1 MVGVMRPLQ
10 STSHNNDFD
19 NGGHKM
25 SAVAAA
31 FVQAQRNFAPA
42 LKKADN
48 PYFGSKYADLAVCI
62 EAVIDAL
69 HDNGIAL
76 IQHTDQS
83 DKGVIVS
90 TVFLHESGERME
102 TGSIFVP
109 AAQNSPQ
116 AFGSALT
123 YARRYSLMTACGI
136 APEDDDGNAASKPVA
151 KPAVQPAVEYDA
163 WTTKFGDVPSYETAA
178 EAEMAGTPSHG
189 ATEQTQRPTCKHGE
203 RVWKQQSEA
212 NVKAGKK
219 NWGGFMCPERGDDQ
233 CEPYWYVFGSNGMW
247 RAQ

>member
-1 MVGVMRPLQ
+1 
-10 STSHNNDFD
+10 
-19 NGGHKM
+19 M
-25 SAVAAA
+25 SAIAAA

-83 DKGVIVS
+83 EKGVIVK
-90 TVFLHESGERME
+90 TVFLHESGGVME
-102 TGSIFVP
+102 AGSIFVP
-109 AAQNSPQ
+109 ASQNSPQ

-136 APEDDDGNAASKPVA
+136 APEDDDGNAASKPA
-151 KPAVQPAVEYDA
+151 PARKPDVTAELNV
-163 WTTKFGDVPSYETAA
+163 WNTKFEPVPSYATAA

-189 ATEQTQRPTCKHGE
+189 SSEPTQMPTCKHGD
-203 RVWKQQSEA
+203 RIWKE
-212 NVKAGKK
+212 GTKK
-219 NWGGFMCPERGDDQ
+219 NGDAWGGYMCPQPKGDDQ
-233 CEPYWYVFGSNGMW
+233 CQPFWYVFGSNGMW

>member
-1 MVGVMRPLQ
+1 
-10 STSHNNDFD
+10 
-19 NGGHKM
+19 M

-136 APEDDDGNAASKPVA
+136 APEDDDGNAASK
-151 KPAVQPAVEYDA
+151 VQAPKILKSDVTEELDV
-163 WTTKFGDVPSYETAA
+163 WNTKFGDVPSYATAA
-178 EAEMAGTPSHG
+178 EAEMSGTPSHG

-233 CEPYWYVFGSNGMW
+233 CDPFWYVFGSNGMW

>member
-1 MVGVMRPLQ
+1 
-10 STSHNNDFD
+10 
-19 NGGHKM
+19 M
-25 SAVAAA
+25 SAIAAA

-90 TVFLHESGERME
+90 TVFMHESGEHME

-136 APEDDDGNAASKPVA
+136 APEDDDGNAASKPQAPVILKA
-151 KPAVQPAVEYDA
+151 DVSAELDV
-163 WTTKFGDVPSYETAA
+163 WNTKFELVPSYATAA

-189 ATEQTQRPTCKHGE
+189 ASESTEIPTCKHGD
-203 RVWKQQSEA
+203 RLWKQQSEA

-233 CEPYWYVFGSNGMW
+233 CQPFWYVFGSNGMW

>member
-1 MVGVMRPLQ
+1 
-10 STSHNNDFD
+10 
-19 NGGHKM
+19 M
-25 SAVAAA
+25 SAIAAA

-76 IQHTDQS
+76 IQHTDVS

-90 TVFLHESGERME
+90 TVFMHESGEHMA

-136 APEDDDGNAASKPVA
+136 APEDDDGNAASKPA
-151 KPAVQPAVEYDA
+151 PARKPDVTAELDV
-163 WTTKFGDVPSYETAA
+163 WNTKYEPIPSYPTAA

-189 ATEQTQRPTCKHGE
+189 SSEPTAVPTCKHGD

-212 NVKAGKK
+212 NVQAGKK
-219 NWGGFMCPERGDDQ
+219 NWGGYMCSERGDDQ
-233 CEPYWYVFGSNGMW
+233 CQPYWYVFGSNGMW

>member
-1 MVGVMRPLQ
+1 
-10 STSHNNDFD
+10 
-19 NGGHKM
+19 M
-25 SAVAAA
+25 SAIAAA

-90 TVFLHESGERME
+90 TVFMHESGEHLE

-136 APEDDDGNAASKPVA
+136 APEDDDGNAASKPA
-151 KPAVQPAVEYDA
+151 PARKPDVTIELDA
-163 WTTKFGDVPSYETAA
+163 WNRKHEPVPSYATAA
-178 EAEMAGTPSHG
+178 EAELAGTPSHG
-189 ATEQTQRPTCKHGE
+189 SSETTQIPTCNHGN
-203 RVWKQQSEA
+203 RVWKE
-212 NVKAGKK
+212 GTKK
-219 NWGGFMCPERGDDQ
+219 DGSAWGGYMCPQPKGDDQ
-233 CEPYWYVFGSNGMW
+233 CQPFWYIFGSNGMW

>member
-1 MVGVMRPLQ
+1 
-10 STSHNNDFD
+10 
-19 NGGHKM
+19 M

-136 APEDDDGNAASKPVA
+136 APEDDDGNAASK
-151 KPAVQPAVEYDA
+151 VQPPKILKPDVTDELDV
-163 WTTKFGDVPSYETAA
+163 WNTKFGDVPSYETAA

-212 NVKAGKK
+212 NVKAGRK

>member
-1 MVGVMRPLQ
+1 
-10 STSHNNDFD
+10 
-19 NGGHKM
+19 M

-69 HDNGIAL
+69 HNNGIAL

-116 AFGSALT
+116 VFGSALT

-136 APEDDDGNAASKPVA
+136 APEDDDGNAASKPQA
-151 KPAVQPAVEYDA
+151 PRILKPDVTEELDV
-163 WTTKFGDVPSYETAA
+163 WNTKFGDVPSYTTAA
-178 EAEMAGTPSHG
+178 EAEMAGIPSHG

-233 CEPYWYVFGSNGMW
+233 CDPFWYVFGSNGMW

>member
-1 MVGVMRPLQ
+1 
-10 STSHNNDFD
+10 
-19 NGGHKM
+19 M
-25 SAVAAA
+25 SAIAAA

-42 LKKADN
+42 LKKTDN

-76 IQHTDQS
+76 VQHTDVS

-90 TVFLHESGERME
+90 TVFMHESGEHMA

-123 YARRYSLMTACGI
+123 YARRYSLSAAFGV
-136 APEDDDGNAASKPVA
+136 APEDDDGNAAAAAAPSNPGD
-151 KPAVQPAVEYDA
+151 QPPSTDDDEE
-163 WTTKFGDVPSYETAA
+163 TTP
-178 EAEMAGTPSHG
+178 
-189 ATEQTQRPTCKHGE
+189 
-203 RVWKQQSEA
+203 
-212 NVKAGKK
+212 
-219 NWGGFMCPERGDDQ
+219 
-233 CEPYWYVFGSNGMW
+233 
-247 RAQ
+247 

>member
-1 MVGVMRPLQ
+1 
-10 STSHNNDFD
+10 
-19 NGGHKM
+19 M
-25 SAVAAA
+25 SAIAAA

-42 LKKADN
+42 LKNADN

-90 TVFLHESGERME
+90 TVFMHESGEHME

-151 KPAVQPAVEYDA
+151 KTAQQKQAEYDPWA
-163 WTTKFGDVPSYETAA
+163 NEHGEIPSYATAA
-178 EAEMAGTPSHG
+178 EAEMAGIPSHG

>member
-1 MVGVMRPLQ
+1 
-10 STSHNNDFD
+10 
-19 NGGHKM
+19 M
-25 SAVAAA
+25 SEIAAA

-90 TVFLHESGERME
+90 TVFMHESGEHME

-136 APEDDDGNAASKPVA
+136 APEDDDGNAASKPQAPVILKA
-151 KPAVQPAVEYDA
+151 DVSAELDV
-163 WTTKFGDVPSYETAA
+163 WNTKFEPVPSYATAN

-189 ATEQTQRPTCKHGE
+189 ASESTQMPTCKHGD
-203 RVWKQQSEA
+203 RVWKE
-212 NVKAGKK
+212 GTKK
-219 NWGGFMCPERGDDQ
+219 NGDAWGGYMCPQPKGNDQ
-233 CEPYWYVFGSNGMW
+233 CQPSWYVFGSNGMW

>member
-1 MVGVMRPLQ
+1 M
-10 STSHNNDFD
+10 SHV
-19 NGGHKM
+19 H
-25 SAVAAA
+25 AA

-76 IQHTDQS
+76 TQLTKIS
-83 DKGVIVS
+83 EKGVIVS
-90 TVFLHESGERME
+90 TVFLHESGDHFDAGE
-102 TGSIFVP
+102 IFVP
-109 AAQNSPQ
+109 ANQNTPQ

-151 KPAVQPAVEYDA
+151 KTAQQKQAEYDPWA
-163 WTTKFGDVPSYETAA
+163 NEHGEIASYKTAA

-189 ATEQTQRPTCKHGE
+189 SSEPTQMPTCKHGD
-203 RVWKQQSEA
+203 RVWKE
-212 NVKAGKK
+212 GTKK
-219 NWGGFMCPERGDDQ
+219 DGSAWGGYMCPMPKGDDQ
-233 CEPYWYVFGSNGMW
+233 CQPSWYIFGSNGMW

>member
-1 MVGVMRPLQ
+1 
-10 STSHNNDFD
+10 
-19 NGGHKM
+19 M
-25 SAVAAA
+25 SAIAAA

-83 DKGVIVS
+83 EKGVLVS

-109 AAQNSPQ
+109 ASQNSPQ

-136 APEDDDGNAASKPVA
+136 APEDDDGNAASKPMPTR
-151 KPAVQPAVEYDA
+151 KPDLRSDLELDV
-163 WTTKFGDVPSYETAA
+163 WNTKFGEVPSYATAS

-189 ATEQTQRPTCKHGE
+189 ASETTQMPTCKHGD
-203 RVWKQQSEA
+203 RVWKE
-212 NVKAGKK
+212 GTKK
-219 NWGGFMCPERGDDQ
+219 NGDAWGGYMCPQPKGDDQ
-233 CEPYWYVFGSNGMW
+233 CQPSWYVFGSNGMW

>member
-1 MVGVMRPLQ
+1 
-10 STSHNNDFD
+10 
-19 NGGHKM
+19 M
-25 SAVAAA
+25 SEVHAA

-76 IQHTDQS
+76 TQLTKIS
-83 DKGVIVS
+83 EKGVIVS
-90 TVFLHESGERME
+90 TVFLHESGDHFDAGE
-102 TGSIFVP
+102 IFVP
-109 AAQNSPQ
+109 ANQNTPQ

-136 APEDDDGNAASKPVA
+136 APEDDDGNAASKPQA
-151 KPAVQPAVEYDA
+151 PRILKPDVTEELDV
-163 WTTKFGDVPSYETAA
+163 WNTKFGDVPSYSTAA

-189 ATEQTQRPTCKHGE
+189 ASEPTQMPTCKHGD
-203 RVWKQQSEA
+203 RVWKE
-212 NVKAGKK
+212 GTKK
-219 NWGGFMCPERGDDQ
+219 DGSAWGGYMCPQPKGDDQ
-233 CEPYWYVFGSNGMW
+233 CQPSWYIFGSNGMW

>member
-1 MVGVMRPLQ
+1 
-10 STSHNNDFD
+10 
-19 NGGHKM
+19 M

-136 APEDDDGNAASKPVA
+136 APEDDDGNAALK
-151 KPAVQPAVEYDA
+151 VQPPRILKAEVTEELDV
-163 WTTKFGDVPSYETAA
+163 WNTKFGDLPSYATAA
-178 EAEMAGTPSHG
+178 DAEMAGTPSHG

-212 NVKAGKK
+212 NVEAGKK

>member
-1 MVGVMRPLQ
+1 
-10 STSHNNDFD
+10 
-19 NGGHKM
+19 M
-25 SAVAAA
+25 SAIAAA

-69 HDNGIAL
+69 HENGIAL

-83 DKGVIVS
+83 EKGVIVS
-90 TVFLHESGERME
+90 TVFLHESGEHME

-136 APEDDDGNAASKPVA
+136 APEDDDGNAASK
-151 KPAVQPAVEYDA
+151 VQPPKILKVDVTAELDA
-163 WTTKFGDVPSYETAA
+163 WNTKYEPVPSYATSA

-189 ATEQTQRPTCKHGE
+189 ASEPTQMPTCKHGD
-203 RVWKQQSEA
+203 RVWKE
-212 NVKAGKK
+212 GTKK
-219 NWGGFMCPERGDDQ
+219 NGDAWGGYMCPQPKGDDQ
-233 CEPYWYVFGSNGMW
+233 CQPSWYIFGSNGMW

>member
-1 MVGVMRPLQ
+1 
-10 STSHNNDFD
+10 
-19 NGGHKM
+19 M
-25 SAVAAA
+25 SAIAAA

-48 PYFGSKYADLAVCI
+48 PYFGSKYADLAICI

-69 HDNGIAL
+69 HENGIAL
-76 IQHTDQS
+76 IQHTNQS

-90 TVFLHESGERME
+90 TVFMHESGEHME

-109 AAQNSPQ
+109 AAQNNPQ

-136 APEDDDGNAASKPVA
+136 APEDDDGHAASK
-151 KPAVQPAVEYDA
+151 VQPPKILKADQTAELDV
-163 WTTKFGDVPSYETAA
+163 WNNKFGEVPSYATAS

-189 ATEQTQRPTCKHGE
+189 ASEATQIPTCKHGD
-203 RVWKQQSEA
+203 RVWKE
-212 NVKAGKK
+212 GTKK
-219 NWGGFMCPERGDDQ
+219 DGSAWGGYMCPQPKGDDQ
-233 CEPYWYVFGSNGMW
+233 CQPFWYIFGSNGMW

>member
-1 MVGVMRPLQ
+1 
-10 STSHNNDFD
+10 
-19 NGGHKM
+19 M
-25 SAVAAA
+25 SAIAAA

-48 PYFGSKYADLAVCI
+48 PYFGSKYADLAICI

-69 HDNGIAL
+69 HNNGIAL
-76 IQHTDQS
+76 VQHTDQNE
-83 DKGVIVS
+83 KGVVVS
-90 TVFLHESGERME
+90 TVFLHESGEHME

-109 AAQNSPQ
+109 AAQSNPQ

-136 APEDDDGNAASKPVA
+136 APEDDDGNAASK
-151 KPAVQPAVEYDA
+151 VQPFPKVKIEDVYDP
-163 WTTKFGDVPSYETAA
+163 WTTKFGDVPSYETAN

-189 ATEQTQRPTCKHGE
+189 ASETTQVPTCKHGD

-219 NWGGFMCPERGDDQ
+219 NWGGYFCIEKSTENQ
-233 CEPYWYVFGSNGMW
+233 CEPFWYVFGSNGQW

>member
-1 MVGVMRPLQ
+1 
-10 STSHNNDFD
+10 
-19 NGGHKM
+19 M
-25 SAVAAA
+25 SAIAAA

-90 TVFLHESGERME
+90 TVFMHESGEHME

-151 KPAVQPAVEYDA
+151 KTAQQKQAEYDPWA
-163 WTTKFGDVPSYETAA
+163 NEHGEIPSYATAA
-178 EAEMAGTPSHG
+178 EAEMAGIPSHG

-219 NWGGFMCPERGDDQ
+219 NWGGFMCHERGDDQ

>member
-1 MVGVMRPLQ
+1 MGAI
-10 STSHNNDFD
+10 H
-19 NGGHKM
+19 
-25 SAVAAA
+25 AA

-42 LKKADN
+42 LKKSDN
-48 PYFGSKYADLAVCI
+48 PYFGSKYADLANCI

-69 HDNGIAL
+69 HENGIAL
-76 IQHTDQS
+76 MQHTDET
-83 DKGVIVS
+83 DKGVIVQ
-90 TVFLHESGERME
+90 TVFIHESGDFME
-102 TGSIFVP
+102 AGRIFVP
-109 AAQNSPQ
+109 AAQNNAQ

-136 APEDDDGNAASKPVA
+136 APEDDDGNAASKPQAPKVL
-151 KPAVQPAVEYDA
+151 QPEQSAQEYDY
-163 WTTKFGDVPSYETAA
+163 WTTKHGDVPSYATAG

-189 ATEQTQRPTCKHGE
+189 ASEETQMPTCKHGD

-219 NWGGFMCPERGDDQ
+219 NWGGYMCPERGDDQ
-233 CEPYWYVFGSNGMW
+233 CDPFWYVFGSNGMW

>member
-1 MVGVMRPLQ
+1 
-10 STSHNNDFD
+10 
-19 NGGHKM
+19 M
-25 SAVAAA
+25 SAIAAA

-90 TVFLHESGERME
+90 TVFMHESGEHME

-151 KPAVQPAVEYDA
+151 KTAQQKQAEYDPWA
-163 WTTKFGDVPSYETAA
+163 NEHGEIPSYATAA
-178 EAEMAGTPSHG
+178 EAEMAGIPSHG

>member
-1 MVGVMRPLQ
+1 
-10 STSHNNDFD
+10 
-19 NGGHKM
+19 M
-25 SAVAAA
+25 SAIAAA

-90 TVFLHESGERME
+90 TVFMHESGEHME

-136 APEDDDGNAASKPVA
+136 APEDDDGNAASKPA
-151 KPAVQPAVEYDA
+151 QARKPDVTAELDV
-163 WTTKFGDVPSYETAA
+163 WNTKYEPVPSYATAA
-178 EAEMAGTPSHG
+178 EAEKAQTIGGAIQEVTVQIGGEMVTQAPSCNHG
-189 ATEQTQRPTCKHGE
+189 N
-203 RVWKQQSEA
+203 RVWKE
-212 NVKAGKK
+212 GTKK
-219 NWGGFMCPERGDDQ
+219 DGTAWGGYMCPQPKGDDQ
-233 CEPYWYVFGSNGMW
+233 CQPFWYIFGSNGMW